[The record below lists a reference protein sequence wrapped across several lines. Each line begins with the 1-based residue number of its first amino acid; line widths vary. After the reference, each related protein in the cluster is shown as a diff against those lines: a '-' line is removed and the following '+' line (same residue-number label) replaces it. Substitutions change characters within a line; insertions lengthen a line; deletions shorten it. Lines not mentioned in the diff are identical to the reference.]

1 MHCTSVDAVVVAA
14 ATTMTHAAVE
24 ILNDDAL
31 PLWKSCKLLHHDDTL
46 TLVGYTNYDTRDFY
60 WNPNQYNFST
70 GITQ

>member
-1 MHCTSVDAVVVAA
+1 
-14 ATTMTHAAVE
+14 MTHAAVE

-60 WNPNQYNFST
+60 R
-70 GITQ
+70 GILTTHDAGFHVVIPF